1 MAEALRTSARR
12 LAARIPLVR
21 GRLATPS
28 VSLASHI
35 RSQSGAEGFS
45 ERWGS
50 ELDQSNVHE
59 GATPTEADFWG
70 EAGATGPWGFISSR
84 YTIALIVMAVLIN
97 RIQHLCRPRRRPAAL
112 SPGVRLSLRLPSLLL
127 LTYSLVPLV
136 LLTVH
141 EMWPS
146 WTLPSPPY
154 PWSSSSLYAP
164 SAPRSRDTSILWQ
177 VFLAS
182 CAAVVSSSLVHT
194 LEGGSNVGGLGGIH
208 VGAAGA
214 GGIRPEEAPSFNL
227 VGHAILLHFH
237 SNSKHFPP
245 GPNVLLCILLQTAEL
260 WCLEV
265 AGAVSGTPKIPRL
278 SITTLF
284 GLAST
289 AHYVFATGT
298 GGYPFLQSFN
308 RAPDVALIA
317 IILLTAFLHAITMLA
332 TEGSIEMRRLLF
344 TEANLPGR
352 HDDYSLA
359 LFKLGTACL
368 ESTRLSGLAR
378 ELSSVSTPMGTW
390 LEIGS
395 DGQAHVSPPRS
406 RAAQV
411 QDLQSGALTR
421 VSPAHSSSRSGLNR
435 EIRIVRVAREE
446 SHSGAGVLAGGA
458 RWSAAKDFLLTFV
471 VLIINVVRLASSKVV
486 GVLPFSLPA
495 TPPYARDL
503 PRKIRL
509 LWHGTSGEESR
520 QQKQE
525 ERRKAKAAIA
535 ELNVLRERL
544 ARVEEIL
551 GTPATDDLARA
562 FERVEHETD
571 QARGNAQVLAK
582 LLSKVQKLRQHA
594 DELLRAVGHAP
605 TPQLARSCEVT
616 HAEQVLLNPTPLDCL
631 WEALGAGAG
640 YDEDEDEDWKLDS
653 DDDGGGETTES
664 ESEGGGTSKLAMD
677 GLRSA
682 RIRRILSP
690 GPEFSASAGFSSAM
704 EDEREDTLA
713 LVEAARHNFE
723 NEPRGATSSV
733 AGNSESQP
741 FQNVLMAHMSSP
753 TGAGVLTRRRFNQLT
768 GSTSVNLAPQPDEK
782 ALRATIERRRRASPA
797 VETDSARTACVIC
810 LTEPRTVLLLPCRC
824 VALCN
829 GCREDLS
836 SRPPTRIGNDAAAG
850 FDTDEYRRRG
860 PPTHTCPTC
869 RAPVE
874 AFTRIFVP

>member
-12 LAARIPLVR
+12 LASRIPLVR
-21 GRLATPS
+21 GRFATPS
-28 VSLASHI
+28 ASLASH
-35 RSQSGAEGFS
+35 RHSQSGAEGYS

-50 ELDQSNVHE
+50 ELDQSNIHE
-59 GATPTEADFWG
+59 GAMPTEADFWG

-141 EMWPS
+141 EIWPS

-194 LEGGSNVGGLGGIH
+194 LEGGSNAGGLGGIH

-278 SITTLF
+278 SITTFF

-298 GGYPFLQSFN
+298 
-308 RAPDVALIA
+308 
-317 IILLTAFLHAITMLA
+317 A

-395 DGQAHVSPPRS
+395 DGQAHVSSPRS

-411 QDLQSGALTR
+411 QDLQSGALTS
-421 VSPAHSSSRSGLNR
+421 VGPAHSSSRTGLNR

-471 VLIINVVRLASSKVV
+471 VLIINLVRLASSKIA
-486 GVLPFSLPA
+486 GVLPFSFPA

-551 GTPATDDLARA
+551 GAPAMDDLARA

-582 LLSKVQKLRQHA
+582 LLCKVQKLRQHA

-605 TPQLARSCEVT
+605 TPQLARSREVT
-616 HAEQVLLNPTPLDCL
+616 HAEQVLLNSTPLDRL

-640 YDEDEDEDWKLDS
+640 YDEDEDEDWELDS
-653 DDDGGGETTES
+653 DDDDGGETTES

-677 GLRSA
+677 ALRSA

-733 AGNSESQP
+733 AGNSAFQP

-768 GSTSVNLAPQPDEK
+768 GSTSVDLAPQPDEK
-782 ALRATIERRRRASPA
+782 ALRGTIERRRRASPA
-797 VETDSARTACVIC
+797 VETDSARTAC
-810 LTEPRTVLLLPCRC
+810 PRTK
-824 VALCN
+824 AL
-829 GCREDLS
+829 S
-836 SRPPTRIGNDAAAG
+836 
-850 FDTDEYRRRG
+850 
-860 PPTHTCPTC
+860 
-869 RAPVE
+869 
-874 AFTRIFVP
+874 